1 MVQVGQSVGNY
12 QVTAKL
18 GEGGMGAVFLA
29 EHPVIGR
36 KAALKVI
43 HPQHARNPDVVAR
56 FVNEATAI
64 SRIGHEHIVE
74 VTDFGRTP
82 DGDFY
87 FTMEYLE
94 GQPLSELISREAPLE
109 PARAL
114 EIAAQIADALA
125 ASHAHGV
132 VHRDLKPE
140 NIFLVTRGEDV
151 AFVKVLD
158 FGLAKLLDG
167 DGAPTHETGTG
178 VVMGTPYYMAPEQC
192 EGRAEL
198 DGRADIYALGVVLFE
213 MLTGKLPFGGNYGQV
228 LMKQMTMR
236 PPAARSLVPSI
247 PEELELVLQRALA
260 KAPDQRFATMT
271 ELRDVLLDPANHGV
285 TPDVSIHD
293 DISGRLRAAE
303 PLSRAEIRQR
313 RTPAPRPPTTFGHG
327 AGQLVSDA
335 SLDRIPRHRA
345 GRAVGV
351 VATALVAGAVLAAGL
366 TQRSAIWPAVLAAS
380 PPAPRTISVSFS
392 SDPNGATVVD
402 ATGATLGVTP
412 LSVQMKPTQS
422 PAEYVFQK
430 DGFETK
436 TIALIPNV
444 PSSMFANLEPVK
456 PAEEIA
462 PAASPE
468 VDDDPQPD
476 RRVATASHHHH
487 DKTAEYLRDEKT
499 AEYLRDDPDED
510 GVLAPSF
517 AK

>member
-1 MVQVGQSVGNY
+1 MVQVGQTVGNY
-12 QVTAKL
+12 QVTAKI
-18 GEGGMGAVFLA
+18 GEGGMGAVYLA

-43 HPQHARNPDVVAR
+43 HPQHARNPEVVTR
-56 FVNEATAI
+56 FVNEASAI
-64 SRIGHEHIVE
+64 SRIGHEHIVD
-74 VTDFGRTP
+74 VTDFGRTL

-94 GQPLSELISREAPLE
+94 GEPLSELISREAPIE
-109 PARAL
+109 PGRAL
-114 EIAAQIADALA
+114 EIAGQIADALS

-140 NIFLVTRGEDV
+140 NIFLVARGADP

-167 DGAPTHETGTG
+167 DGAPAHQTRTGI
-178 VVMGTPYYMAPEQC
+178 VMGTPYYMAPEQC

-198 DGRADIYALGVVLFE
+198 DGRADVYALGVVLFE
-213 MLTGKLPFGGNYGQV
+213 MLTGKLPFGGNYSEV

-236 PPAARSLVPSI
+236 PPAVRSLVPGI

-260 KAPDQRFATMT
+260 KSPDERFPTMAA
-271 ELRDVLLDPANHGV
+271 LHDVLLEPANHGV

-313 RTPAPRPPTTFGHG
+313 RTPAPRPPTTLGHG
-327 AGQLVSDA
+327 AGQLASDA
-335 SLDRIPRHRA
+335 SLDRVPRHRGA
-345 GRAVGV
+345 RVVGV
-351 VATALVAGAVLAAGL
+351 VATALVAAAVLAAGL
-366 TQRSAIWPAVLAAS
+366 THRGGPSVLAAS
-380 PPAPRTISVSFS
+380 ALAPRTISVSFS
-392 SDPNGATVVD
+392 SDPDGATVVD
-402 ATGATLGVTP
+402 PTGKALGVTP
-412 LSVQMKPTQS
+412 LSIQVTATQS
-422 PAEYVFQK
+422 PAEYVFK
-430 DGFETK
+430 KNGFETK
-436 TIALIPNV
+436 SIALIPNV
-444 PSSMFANLEPVK
+444 PSSMFANLEAVK
-456 PAEEIA
+456 PPEEIA
-462 PAASPE
+462 TASSPE
-468 VDDDPQPD
+468 PDDDPQPE

-487 DKTAEYLRDEKT
+487 EKT
-499 AEYLRDDPDED
+499 VEPLRDDPDED